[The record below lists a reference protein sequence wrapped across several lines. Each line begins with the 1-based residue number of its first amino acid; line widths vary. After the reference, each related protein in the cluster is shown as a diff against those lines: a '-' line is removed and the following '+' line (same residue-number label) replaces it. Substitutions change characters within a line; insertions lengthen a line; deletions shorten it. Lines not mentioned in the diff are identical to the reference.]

1 MKGIMKGVGIGM
13 AVGGAAAYFKGMMA
27 GESFKKM
34 ARKKTKAISKAI
46 GDMGYMFK

>member
-1 MKGIMKGVGIGM
+1 MKSIMKGIGIGM
-13 AVGGAAAYFKGMMA
+13 AVGGATAYFRGMMA
-27 GESFKKM
+27 GNSLKRM